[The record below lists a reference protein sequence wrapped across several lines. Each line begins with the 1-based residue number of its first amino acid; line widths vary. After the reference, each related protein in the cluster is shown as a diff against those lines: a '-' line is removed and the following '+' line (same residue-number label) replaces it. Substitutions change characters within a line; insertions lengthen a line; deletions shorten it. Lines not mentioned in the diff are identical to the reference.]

1 MISNY
6 ISDHLIY
13 ASQEQLGS
21 DDLEST
27 PINIFLEDGSSYL
40 LSFIV
45 HESDDFLNIVYTD
58 KNGYEKIAILNKN
71 FITAIQLCY
80 LDEFSHEEETDD
92 LMCM

>member
-1 MISNY
+1 MISDY
-6 ISDHLIY
+6 ISDHLKY
-13 ASQEQLGS
+13 ALDKQLDN
-21 DDLEST
+21 DDIEDT

-45 HESDDFLNIVYTD
+45 DESNEFLNIVYTD

-71 FITAIQLCY
+71 FITAVQLCY
-80 LDEFSHEEETDD
+80 LDELSYEEKPKD

>member
-1 MISNY
+1 MISDY
-6 ISDHLIY
+6 ISDHLKY
-13 ASQEQLGS
+13 ALKKQLGS
-21 DDLEST
+21 DDIEDT

-45 HESDDFLNIVYTD
+45 DESNEFLNIVYTNKD
-58 KNGYEKIAILNKN
+58 GYEKIAILNKS

-80 LDEFSHEEETDD
+80 LDEISHKEEPDD